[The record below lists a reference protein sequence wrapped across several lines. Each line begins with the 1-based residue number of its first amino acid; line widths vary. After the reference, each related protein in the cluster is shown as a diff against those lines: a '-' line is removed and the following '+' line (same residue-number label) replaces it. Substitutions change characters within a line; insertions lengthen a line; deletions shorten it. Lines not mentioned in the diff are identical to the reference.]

1 MVIDICDIC
10 NNYAGT
16 AFEKAINRIAHYI
29 FGKETGVLF
38 LKNLKFRNTW

>member
-1 MVIDICDIC
+1 MVIDICDTR

-29 FGKETGVLF
+29 FGKETGVLLF
-38 LKNLKFRNTW
+38 KKSKV